1 MKKVKMAGRIF
12 NNAALSAVAAKI
24 ARFVLVFS
32 LLASANAF
40 AAIIENIDVAR
51 VGDQAEVTIHF
62 TTEIQY
68 TRHTPGDEGKFLR
81 VFFRLTKPGVSESE
95 LMQEV
100 RRSPKNDLLPPFTVA
115 YPELVNGML
124 ITFAKPTK
132 FIVRAGDDSR
142 SIVVMV
148 PVQPLPAKD
157 RDVPPAKGKPA
168 VKPAPVAI
176 ETPAVAAVV
185 ADPPV
190 GSAAAP
196 AQTPDA
202 NKPEPAP
209 VLSADKVEEM
219 AHAFLLDGQ
228 DAFEKGDY
236 PKAIN
241 RMNRILSLPQNSR
254 TMSAQALIGEARE
267 KNGEI
272 AKARA
277 EYDLY
282 LKLYPNSPEVPKIK
296 QRLAALPAVDTV
308 RRPRA
313 RAVRDDRPAEWTVY
327 GSLSS
332 YFFGGQSKQ
341 DDGPMK
347 RDQESMVSSLNF
359 SARLRDSVTDTRFV
373 FRDTD
378 SRNFMRPSRNY
389 NRIYSAYA
397 ERTDR
402 EIGYFVRVGRQNP
415 NGAGVLERFDGI
427 TGSYNLTPD
436 FKVGAVYGEAVEFG
450 SPFKKN
456 FYGGSVE
463 LAPQVGWPGASLY
476 GIEQNIDGILNR
488 RAVGSEFRYFDGQV
502 TAFGLVDYDVLYK
515 GVNIGM
521 AQANYLDKWNN
532 NYFISYDYRQSP
544 TYSLTNALSTTG
556 YSTVTDLVGNVGA
569 SGARQLVSEM
579 TALSTM
585 FAAGVTIPVG
595 ERWQFG
601 ADYRMSEISG
611 TNATIPLA
619 QMCKEIQDDANPNDP
634 LCVDGPR
641 GTLRI
646 SEMGICQV
654 DSYDLVTRTCRATS
668 DASGRT
674 NMYSAQ
680 AIGTNLFVPNGVG
693 VVYLGYI
700 AGPNYTGQNLGLS
713 YIFPFFENWRL
724 ENNARYYTQKSD
736 SGQNMTQFSPSM
748 KLVYQWR
755 NSLSLEGELGYSQSN
770 NTGTTVSKNRREY
783 LYLGIRWDYR

>member
-1 MKKVKMAGRIF
+1 M
-12 NNAALSAVAAKI
+12 NAVILATVAKF
-24 ARFVLVFS
+24 ARFVLAFS

-40 AAIIENIDVAR
+40 AAIIDNIDIAR
-51 VGDQAEVTIHF
+51 VGDQAEITVRF

-81 VFFRLTKPGVSESE
+81 VFFRITKPGFSESE

-132 FIVRAGDDSR
+132 YIVRGGDDSK
-142 SIVVMV
+142 SIVVLV
-148 PVQPLPAKD
+148 PLPPGKD
-157 RDVPPAKGKPA
+157 TVANKKKDKGTVA
-168 VKPAPVAI
+168 AAPVAI
-176 ETPAVAAVV
+176 VPPAVKSVAADAPAGAVAATTQIPD
-185 ADPPV
+185 AEKPE
-190 GSAAAP
+190 AAP
-196 AQTPDA
+196 IMTA
-202 NKPEPAP
+202 E
-209 VLSADKVEEM
+209 KVEEM
-219 AHAFLLDGQ
+219 AHAYLLDGKV
-228 DAFEKGDY
+228 AFDKGDY
-236 PKAIN
+236 PKAVN
-241 RMNRILSLPQNSR
+241 RMNRILSLPQNQQS
-254 TMSAQALIGEARE
+254 MAAQALVGEARE

-277 EYDLY
+277 EYELY
-282 LKLYPNSPEVPKIK
+282 LKLYPNAADVPRIK
-296 QRLAALPAVDTV
+296 QRMAALPAVDTV
-308 RRPRA
+308 RRPAA
-313 RAVRDDRPAEWTVY
+313 RVVRDDRPAEWTVNA
-327 GSLSS
+327 GVSS

-347 RDQESMVSSLNF
+347 RDQESLVSSVNL

-378 SRNFMRPSRNY
+378 SQNFMRPSRNY
-389 NRIYSAYA
+389 NRVYSAYA

-402 EIGYFVRVGRQNP
+402 EVGYFVRVGRQNP

-427 TGSYNLTPD
+427 TGSYNLNPD
-436 FKVGAVYGEAVEFG
+436 WKVGAVYGEAVEFG
-450 SPFKKN
+450 SPFQKK
-456 FYGGSVE
+456 FYGGNIE
-463 LAPQVGWPGASLY
+463 LAPQVGRPGASLY

-488 RAVGSEFRYFDGQV
+488 RAVGSEFRYFDGQISG
-502 TAFGLVDYDVLYK
+502 FGMLDYDLLYK
-515 GVNIGM
+515 GLNIGM
-521 AQANYLDKWNN
+521 AQANYLDKWGN
-532 NYFISYDYRQSP
+532 NYFMSYDYRQSP
-544 TYSLTNALSTTG
+544 TYSLTNALSTAG
-556 YSTVTDLVGNVGA
+556 YSTVTDMVSNVGITQ
-569 SGARQLVSEM
+569 ARQLVSES

-585 FAAGVTIPVG
+585 FATGVTIPMG

-601 ADYRMSEISG
+601 VDYRMSEISG

-619 QMCKEIQDDANPNDP
+619 QMCKELQDDANPNDP

-693 VVYLGYI
+693 VAYLGYI

-713 YIFPFFENWRL
+713 YIYPFIENWRL
-724 ENNARYYTQKSD
+724 ESNARYYTQKSD

-748 KLVYQWR
+748 KLVHQWGT
-755 NSLSLEGELGYSQSN
+755 SLSLEGELGYSESK
-770 NTGTTVSKNRREY
+770 NTGTTESKNRREY

>member
-1 MKKVKMAGRIF
+1 MLIQKVEMAGLNFMNGVIS
-12 NNAALSAVAAKI
+12 ALVAKFGRVA
-24 ARFVLVFS
+24 LVFF
-32 LLASANAF
+32 LVATTNAY
-40 AAIIENIDVAR
+40 AAIIDTIDITR
-51 VGDQAEVTIHF
+51 VGDQAEITVRF

-68 TRHTPGDEGKFLR
+68 TRHAPDDEGRFLR
-81 VFFRLTKPGVSESE
+81 VFFRITKPGFSESE

-100 RRSPKNDLLPPFTVA
+100 RRSPKSDLVSAFTIA

-124 ITFAKPTK
+124 ISFAKPTK

-142 SIVVMV
+142 SIVVM
-148 PVQPLPAKD
+148 LPA
-157 RDVPPAKGKPA
+157 PPAKGTDVAAKKGKEA
-168 VKPAPVAI
+168 DASVPVAVVTPREAVI
-176 ETPAVAAVV
+176 VPETAV
-185 ADPPV
+185 
-190 GSAAAP
+190 S
-196 AQTPDA
+196 QTPDA
-202 NKPEPAP
+202 IKPEAAP
-209 VLSADKVEEM
+209 VMSAEKVEEM

-228 DAFEKGDY
+228 EAFEKGDFA
-236 PKAIN
+236 KTIN
-241 RMNRILSLPQNSR
+241 RMNRVLSLPQNTR

-277 EYDLY
+277 EYELY
-282 LKLYPNSPEVPKIK
+282 LKLYPNSPEAPKIK
-296 QRLAALPAVDTV
+296 QRLTELPAVDMV
-308 RRPRA
+308 KRIRPRV
-313 RAVRDDRPAEWTVY
+313 VRDDKPAEWTVS

-332 YFFGGQSKQ
+332 YYFAGQSKQ

-347 RDQESMVSSLNF
+347 RDQESLVSSVNL
-359 SARLRDSVTDTRFV
+359 SARLRDSVTDTRIV

-402 EIGYFVRVGRQNP
+402 EVGYFIRVGRQNP

-427 TGSYNLTPD
+427 TGSYNLSPD
-436 FKVGAVYGEAVEFG
+436 WKVGAVYGEAVEFG

-463 LAPQVGWPGASLY
+463 LVPQVSRPGASLY
-476 GIEQNIDGILNR
+476 GIEQNIDGVLNR
-488 RAVGSEFRYFDGQV
+488 RALGSEFRYFDGQV
-502 TAFGLVDYDVLYK
+502 AAFGLVDYDVLYK
-515 GVNIGM
+515 GLNIGM
-521 AQANYLDKWNN
+521 AQANYLDKWGN
-532 NYFISYDYRQSP
+532 NYFVSYDYRQSP
-544 TYSLTNALSTTG
+544 TYSLTNALSTAG
-556 YSTVTDLVGNVGA
+556 YSTVTDFVGNVGITQ
-569 SGARQLVSEM
+569 ARQLVSET

-585 FAAGVTIPVG
+585 FATGVTIPVG

-601 ADYRMSEISG
+601 IDYRMSEISG

-646 SEMGICQV
+646 SEMGICQP
-654 DSYDLVTRTCRATS
+654 DSYDLVTRTCHAS
-668 DASGRT
+668 SAASGRT

-693 VVYLGYI
+693 VAYLGWI
-700 AGPNYTGQNLGLS
+700 AGPGYSGQNLGLS
-713 YIFPFFENWRL
+713 YIYPVVDNWRL
-724 ENNARYYTQKSD
+724 ESNARYYSQQGD
-736 SGQNMTQFSPSM
+736 NGQNMTQFSPSM
-748 KLVYQWR
+748 KLVHQWG
-755 NSLSLEGELGYSQSN
+755 NSLSLEGEIGYSESK
-770 NTGTTVSKNRREY
+770 NTGATDSRNRREY
-783 LYLGIRWDYR
+783 LYLGVRWDYR

>member
-1 MKKVKMAGRIF
+1 MAGLLF
-12 NNAALSAVAAKI
+12 MNSVNLAKLAKT
-24 ARFVLVFS
+24 ARFVLAFS

-40 AAIIENIDVAR
+40 AAIIETIDVAR
-51 VGDQAEVTIHF
+51 VGDQAEVTIRF

-68 TRHTPGDEGKFLR
+68 TRHTPGDQGKFLR
-81 VFFRLTKPGVSESE
+81 VFFRLTKPGFSESE

-100 RRSPKNDLLPPFTVA
+100 RRSPKNDLLPPFSVA

-132 FIVRAGDDSR
+132 YIVRAGDDSR

-148 PVQPLPAKD
+148 PA
-157 RDVPPAKGKPA
+157 PPAKVKEAAVQKGKGA
-168 VKPAPVAI
+168 DMPAPAAI
-176 ETPAVAAVV
+176 VTPAVAPVLAET
-185 ADPPV
+185 PPV
-190 GSAAAP
+190 AEAP
-196 AQTPDA
+196 ASQTPDA
-202 NKPEPAP
+202 SKPEAAP
-209 VLSADKVEEM
+209 VLSTEKVEEM

-228 DAFEKGDY
+228 EAFDKGDY

-241 RMNRILSLPQNSR
+241 RLNRILSLPQNDR

-282 LKLYPNSPEVPKIK
+282 LKLYPNSPEAPKIK
-296 QRLAALPAVDTV
+296 QRLATLPAVSTI
-308 RRPRA
+308 RRPTA
-313 RAVRDDRPAEWTVY
+313 RVVRDDKPAEWTVN

-332 YFFGGQSKQ
+332 FFFAGQSKQ

-347 RDQESMVSSLNF
+347 RDQESLVSSVNL

-436 FKVGAVYGEAVEFG
+436 WKVGAVYGEAVEFG

-463 LAPQVGWPGASLY
+463 LAPQVSRPGASLY

-502 TAFGLVDYDVLYK
+502 TAFGLLDYDVLYK
-515 GVNIGM
+515 GLNIGM
-521 AQANYLDKWNN
+521 VQGNYLDKWGN
-532 NYFISYDYRQSP
+532 NYFVSYDYRQSP
-544 TYSLTNALSTTG
+544 TYSLTNALSTAG
-556 YSTVTDLVGNVGA
+556 YSTVTDFVNNVGITQ
-569 SGARQLVSEM
+569 ARQLVSET

-585 FAAGVTIPVG
+585 FATGVTIPFG

-601 ADYRMSEISG
+601 VDYRMSEISG

-654 DSYDLVTRTCRATS
+654 DSYDLITRTCRATS

-693 VVYLGYI
+693 VAYLGYI

-713 YIFPFFENWRL
+713 YIYPFVENWRL
-724 ENNARYYTQKSD
+724 ENNVRYYTQHSD

-755 NSLSLEGELGYSQSN
+755 GSLSLEGEIGYSESK
-770 NTGTTVSKNRREY
+770 NTGTTESKNVREY